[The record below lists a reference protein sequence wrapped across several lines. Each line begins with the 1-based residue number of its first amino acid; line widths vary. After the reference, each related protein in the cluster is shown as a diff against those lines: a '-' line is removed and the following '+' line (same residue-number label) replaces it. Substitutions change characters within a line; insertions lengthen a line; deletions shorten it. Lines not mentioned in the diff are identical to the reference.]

1 MKLSFH
7 TSQHQSPGYTS
18 LQLGIAYTEGL
29 LNEKQ
34 ISDAIELALSI
45 FISSISS
52 TVVGTQSKERQ
63 LRAHEESSE
72 RDSLD
77 EISQQIL
84 CESTYLSTV

>member
-63 LRAHEESSE
+63 LRAHKELPERNSVDKISE
-72 RDSLD
+72 
-77 EISQQIL
+77 QVL